1 MRHAQEDHS
10 HRKTS
15 PSSHAREGLLWS
27 SPHCRLGACSVLRV
41 PHTSLAL
48 RSNIQP
54 HLQWGTRQAP
64 DPHTDIHCTFLCNAV
79 LDTCTSCFERGS
91 VGHMG
96 PEFPD
101 TFVPLQPLS
110 SYRSD
115 FSPDIGIN
123 DLLFWPMPL
132 TLSVHTASFF
142 PRNVRSD
149 YLPGVQL
156 DPLSLRKSRRS
167 NTLFRMSRMSSKSM
181 YRRLSCASHASS
193 FADKCLGWP
202 CSYHGCLLVPEEL
215 PSERPFQPERAR
227 TSDCLAPT
235 NTLELCPRHNFSF

>member
-1 MRHAQEDHS
+1 
-10 HRKTS
+10 
-15 PSSHAREGLLWS
+15 
-27 SPHCRLGACSVLRV
+27 
-41 PHTSLAL
+41 
-48 RSNIQP
+48 
-54 HLQWGTRQAP
+54 
-64 DPHTDIHCTFLCNAV
+64 
-79 LDTCTSCFERGS
+79 
-91 VGHMG
+91 
-96 PEFPD
+96 
-101 TFVPLQPLS
+101 
-110 SYRSD
+110 
-115 FSPDIGIN
+115 
-123 DLLFWPMPL
+123 MPV

-181 YRRLSCASHASS
+181 YRRLPCASHASS

-202 CSYHGCLLVPEEL
+202 CSCHGCLLVPEEL

-235 NTLELCPRHNFSF
+235 NTLELCPRHYFFFLELRSACESPRPPKLQPRYLSFIFFLGGVSSP